1 MSLTGK
7 LIQFDARTL
16 AVEYQAT
23 IYNEPKVIRNVW
35 PLGYYRFRGMS
46 AISIEDAIGR
56 EATIQDG
63 RVSVY
68 CGNGN
73 YLDGGLVDGGQT
85 KSIKTETID
94 VPRPKCRVETRWRDG
109 RWEKLMRKGWVAA

>member
-1 MSLTGK
+1 
-7 LIQFDARTL
+7 
-16 AVEYQAT
+16 
-23 IYNEPKVIRNVW
+23 
-35 PLGYYRFRGMS
+35 MS

-109 RWEKLMRKGWVAA
+109 RWEKLLRKGWVAA